1 MASSF
6 SPTCLRQISK
16 SAYSLREK
24 TLILNVHDALVH
36 QKPASDVRSI
46 IAECANMVG
55 VGEATIYRFLRERK
69 SKNLSEPK
77 PLPGKKPLEID
88 DFIKNGIRRKVH
100 SFYFAKEIPTI
111 DKTLQAINYDEDLP
125 QLSRTKLWK
134 ILHDMN
140 FRWEKQNRKSFLI
153 DRADIICWRRQ
164 YLRSIREYRSEGKNI
179 FYLDETWLNE
189 GHTVSKVWQD
199 KNVLSS
205 RQAVM
210 EGWSTGLR
218 PPSGKGRRLII
229 THIGSSNGFL
239 DQGLLEFQS
248 NSTKDY
254 HEEMTADVFEEYFKQ
269 MIEYIPANS
278 VIVMDNASYHSRL
291 KENLPTTSWKKAEIV
306 NWLQRKELSFDNTMV
321 KKELLDI
328 VRLHKSQYKKYVID
342 EMARDR
348 GIIVLRLPPYHCELN
363 PIELIWAQVKGHVA
377 RNNKTFKM
385 QEVRQLLLNSL
396 ANVSSENWQNAIK
409 HAIVE
414 EQKMWELDDVIDT
427 TMEIEPLVISVG
439 HDDSS
444 DFSEDDFIE
453 L

>member
-1 MASSF
+1 
-6 SPTCLRQISK
+6 
-16 SAYSLREK
+16 
-24 TLILNVHDALVH
+24 
-36 QKPASDVRSI
+36 
-46 IAECANMVG
+46 
-55 VGEATIYRFLRERK
+55 
-69 SKNLSEPK
+69 
-77 PLPGKKPLEID
+77 
-88 DFIKNGIRRKVH
+88 
-100 SFYFAKEIPTI
+100 
-111 DKTLQAINYDEDLP
+111 
-125 QLSRTKLWK
+125 
-134 ILHDMN
+134 
-140 FRWEKQNRKSFLI
+140 
-153 DRADIICWRRQ
+153 
-164 YLRSIREYRSEGKNI
+164 
-179 FYLDETWLNE
+179 
-189 GHTVSKVWQD
+189 
-199 KNVLSS
+199 
-205 RQAVM
+205 M

-306 NWLQRKELSFDNTMV
+306 NWLQRKELSYDNTMV
-321 KKELLDI
+321 KKELLGI

-363 PIELIWAQVKGHVA
+363 PIELIWAQVKGYVA

-409 HAIVE
+409 HVIVE
-414 EQKMWELDDVIDT
+414 EQKMWELDNVIDT